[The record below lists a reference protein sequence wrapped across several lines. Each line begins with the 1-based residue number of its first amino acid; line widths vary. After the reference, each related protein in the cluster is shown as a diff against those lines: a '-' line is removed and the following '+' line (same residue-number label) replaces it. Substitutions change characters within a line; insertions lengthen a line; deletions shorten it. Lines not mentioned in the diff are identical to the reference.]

1 VKILRVGD
9 PHVKPNNIKES
20 EALISFVLSKALELK
35 VDRLEI
41 LGDLMD
47 THSILRLEVVEFWDR
62 WFKTLSTL
70 TLFKTIALVGNH
82 DLTGDYSKSY
92 SALHPFLTLENKNFK
107 IVHEP
112 YLDGLYGYLPYI
124 HDNDK
129 FVEEANK
136 LAKQGATVLV
146 SHPNFE
152 GAVYDNGVGIS
163 NGLRPDLLDTNLL
176 HLIGGHI
183 HSQIEIGRVWY
194 TGNPRWLTKS
204 CANKQKGIWLC
215 NHDDQTGAIL
225 SKEFISTESVC
236 QKIVSIQWKEGQDK
250 PEIPTNAK
258 VDIELVGSSQWVT
271 ETKKQLVGSVSVSSK
286 ITDTKKSKERK
297 SGKSLHEFLSK
308 FYQAEPEK
316 RKKLIAYMEGL
327 NLVGPT

>member
-1 VKILRVGD
+1 MKILRVGD
-9 PHVKPNNIKES
+9 IHCKPNNIKES
-20 EALISFVLSKALELK
+20 EALMQFVLSNALALK
-35 VDRLEI
+35 VDRVEF
-41 LGDLMD
+41 LGDQYD
-47 THSILRLEVVEFWDR
+47 THDIIRLSVLKFWTR
-62 WFKTLSTL
+62 WFRKLSEQT
-70 TLFKTIALVGNH
+70 FKTIILQGNH
-82 DLTGDYSKSY
+82 DVNGDYSDNF
-92 SALHPFLTLENKNFK
+92 SALQTSLHLENKNFK

-112 YLDGLYGYLPYI
+112 YLDNLYGYLPYI

-152 GAVYDNGVGIS
+152 GAVYDNGAGIRNGVSS
-163 NGLRPDLLDTNLL
+163 NLLDARLL

-183 HSQIEIGRVWY
+183 HTELELGRIWY

-204 CANKQKGIWLC
+204 CTNKKKGIWEC
-215 NHDDQTGAIL
+215 EHDDKTGTII
-225 SKEFISTESVC
+225 SKKFISTESVC
-236 QKIVSIQWKEGQDK
+236 TPIVSFTWKEGQDK
-250 PEIPTNAK
+250 PEIPANAK
-258 VDIELVGSSQWVT
+258 VDIELVGSSDWVSR
-271 ETKKQLVGSVSVSSK
+271 TKKDLIGVSVSSK

-316 RKKLIAYMEGL
+316 RKKLLTYMEGL
-327 NLVGPT
+327 NLV